1 MSVIKLLEDIA
12 NSYLQVLAEGGIQL
26 ALEGDNIHFFNN
38 HYQHCCPLSS
48 LKYIIKVLLG
58 GDISSY
64 LHIHLLTNWFTSQSL
79 VFSHYLQGDELD
91 KIVKSVMV
99 RSADGS
105 FRERG
110 LSQLSGGQWRRVS
123 MALDFAFAEIIRRK
137 GSLRSNLIVM
147 DEVLTHLDSSGREAV
162 GSVLR
167 AMVDNTRSLSPTPGG
182 LGTAGGDASL
192 EGGGGEGEE
201 LMIDEERMGGA
212 GAEKAL
218 RSKAEALAISRA
230 LIGQSRCLTV
240 YIIPYLAVLS
250 SVTLIRPHIF
260 LHSRWRVIR
269 DSPRHP
275 PRFSSDRTRRSI

>member
-1 MSVIKLLEDIA
+1 MKNL
-12 NSYLQVLAEGGIQL
+12 
-26 ALEGDNIHFFNN
+26 
-38 HYQHCCPLSS
+38 P
-48 LKYIIKVLLG
+48 
-58 GDISSY
+58 
-64 LHIHLLTNWFTSQSL
+64 
-79 VFSHYLQGDELD
+79 GDELD
-91 KIVKSVMV
+91 KIDKSVMV

-167 AMVDNTRSLSPTPGG
+167 AMVDNTRTLNSKPSGPGG
-182 LGTAGGDASL
+182 AEGDASL
-192 EGGGGEGEE
+192 EGGGDE
-201 LMIDEERMGGA
+201 LMIDEERVGGG

-230 LIGQSRCLTV
+230 LIG
-240 YIIPYLAVLS
+240 
-250 SVTLIRPHIF
+250 
-260 LHSRWRVIR
+260 
-269 DSPRHP
+269 DSA
-275 PRFSSDRTRRSI
+275 

>member
-1 MSVIKLLEDIA
+1 M
-12 NSYLQVLAEGGIQL
+12 
-26 ALEGDNIHFFNN
+26 
-38 HYQHCCPLSS
+38 
-48 LKYIIKVLLG
+48 
-58 GDISSY
+58 
-64 LHIHLLTNWFTSQSL
+64 
-79 VFSHYLQGDELD
+79 
-91 KIVKSVMV
+91 KSVMV

-167 AMVDNTRSLSPTPGG
+167 AMVDNTRSLTTPPGG
-182 LGTAGGDASL
+182 LGPAGGDASL
-192 EGGGGEGEE
+192 EGGGEEGGGEGEE
-201 LMIDEERMGGA
+201 LMIDEERAGGA

-230 LIGQSRCLTV
+230 LIGQSRCFMFTV
-240 YIIPYLAVLS
+240 YTVPYLVLLS
-250 SVTLIRPHIF
+250 SITLIHPLPF

-269 DSPRHP
+269 DSPRDP

>member
-1 MSVIKLLEDIA
+1 MKNL
-12 NSYLQVLAEGGIQL
+12 
-26 ALEGDNIHFFNN
+26 
-38 HYQHCCPLSS
+38 P
-48 LKYIIKVLLG
+48 
-58 GDISSY
+58 
-64 LHIHLLTNWFTSQSL
+64 
-79 VFSHYLQGDELD
+79 GDELD
-91 KIVKSVMV
+91 KIDKSVMV

-167 AMVDNTRSLSPTPGG
+167 AMVDNTRSLNSKSSGPGG
-182 LGTAGGDASL
+182 VLGATDGDASL
-192 EGGGGEGEE
+192 EGGGDE
-201 LMIDEERMGGA
+201 LMIDEERVGGG

-230 LIGQSRCLTV
+230 LIGTS
-240 YIIPYLAVLS
+240 A
-250 SVTLIRPHIF
+250 
-260 LHSRWRVIR
+260 
-269 DSPRHP
+269 
-275 PRFSSDRTRRSI
+275 